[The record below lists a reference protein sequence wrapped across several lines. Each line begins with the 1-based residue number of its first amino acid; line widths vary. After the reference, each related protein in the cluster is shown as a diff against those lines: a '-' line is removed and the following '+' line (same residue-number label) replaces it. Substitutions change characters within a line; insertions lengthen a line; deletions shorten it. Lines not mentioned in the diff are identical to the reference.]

1 MRIHTGVRPYKC
13 TYCDRAFTQSN
24 DLTLH
29 IRRHTGDKPYV
40 CGVCGDRFIQG
51 TALQT
56 HRRTHGHYE
65 ESNQPTPF
73 ASISVNN
80 PNRYTNA
87 NRVNRIGI
95 VKPEPITVPLSTTSN
110 MATITIKQETK
121 PPIIVSSLLTSTE
134 NSNHS
139 HIVIPDTPTST
150 PPPQQQQQL
159 QQSQLPP
166 HTTASNPSAAPSP
179 SVSSG
184 PVSPVGGN
192 NIHISSGLRP
202 PFNFSIPP
210 PPHGPH
216 TGYLPNGNPFIMQN
230 IDVPNMFQQLSHFQ
244 GYN

>member
-95 VKPEPITVPLSTTSN
+95 VKPEPMPQISPPNLG
-110 MATITIKQETK
+110 TITIKQESK
-121 PPIIVSSLLTSTE
+121 PPILITPLIGTSE

-139 HIVIPDTPTST
+139 HIVIPDTPTPT
-150 PPPQQQQQL
+150 PPP
-159 QQSQLPP
+159 PHP
-166 HTTASNPSAAPSP
+166 HTTASNSSAAASP
-179 SVSSG
+179 HTSSA
-184 PVSPVGGN
+184 PVSPVGHVN
-192 NIHISSGLRP
+192 SGGGGPLLRP

-210 PPHGPH
+210 PPHSS
-216 TGYLPNGNPFIMQN
+216 GYLPNGNPFIMQN
-230 IDVPNMFQQLSHFQ
+230 LDVPNMFQLSHFQ